1 MVAENKMIKIRRPT
15 MRGDQAISL
24 ELIEGRREVD
34 REMRKGNLVAI
45 NRNNDRIIIQTPG
58 EINDE
63 DEVLVFPRISGG
75 FQ

>member
-1 MVAENKMIKIRRPT
+1 MIKVRRPT
-15 MRGDQAISL
+15 VRGDQAISL

-58 EINDE
+58 EVNDE
-63 DEVLVFPRISGG
+63 DEVLVFPRITGG
-75 FQ
+75 VVTDVW